1 MKKRTIISI
10 QEGQPAFDFEEAE
23 HMPHF
28 TFPDYQ
34 RELLV
39 SRIAAGVTD
48 LVIVAAIYMIFLLTT
63 YLEMPENFTPDRRV
77 LGIYGLAYL
86 SLVTIYLFLFML
98 SGSQTPGMKFRRL
111 GVVTAEDVPLDPKRA
126 CLRGFGYLISIL
138 PLLLGFFWMLIDP
151 EHLTWA
157 DKVSG
162 TYVKKI

>member
-1 MKKRTIISI
+1 
-10 QEGQPAFDFEEAE
+10 
-23 HMPHF
+23 MPYF

-77 LGIYGLAYL
+77 LGIYGLGYL

-111 GVVTAEDVPLDPKRA
+111 GVVTTEDVPLDPKRA

-138 PLLLGFFWMLIDP
+138 PLLLGFLWMLIDP

-162 TYVKKI
+162 TYVKRI